1 MDHHLIKEIRARS
14 TLFLTCWN
22 IDCERASVVYTAK
35 AERLEVGEVIRIR
48 VRMRAD
54 LEQSKNEK
62 RTGQQ
67 PTSIPFPRD
76 ERAQTL
82 HDGR

>member
-22 IDCERASVVYTAK
+22 IDCERGSVVYAAK

-48 VRMRAD
+48 IRMRTD
-54 LEQSKNEK
+54 LDQSKNEK
-62 RTGQQ
+62 HGGHQ
-67 PTSIPFPRD
+67 PTTIPFSQD
-76 ERAQTL
+76 EQA
-82 HDGR
+82 